1 MAELDS
7 LSIKIEASS
16 KDAAS
21 AIDSLI
27 ENLKNLNEQ
36 LGVVKGNSFSK
47 SMESVVSSA
56 NKMQESLKK
65 VENVSYDKAI
75 SSMNTL
81 AKSVENSTS
90 SMSKNIEDAISNAK
104 EFGSVIRGME
114 AGKLEFNEEE
124 YKEAIQG
131 YSEAKDAID
140 KFKSTLLTVGDIENP
155 IDEVGESAEELPK
168 ATSELEKYLSK
179 IREYKDVIR
188 GMESGKVEFNEDIYT
203 EAIRGYDEASSA
215 LKELKQSLLDV
226 GDASSKAGVS
236 LKSAFPE
243 ASSDIENMLGKLREY
258 KAVVK
263 DMEGGKVAFDKAQY
277 DEAVAGVKTLTQSI
291 KDYKN
296 SLSGSNEGAEG
307 VKNVGAAAEDAAIK
321 VEQLGDALKGLGNI
335 KQVIEGGEI
344 KEFGFSSD
352 VVGNFEKMLPAISDF
367 GKQLPTII
375 EASKQLPMIVDSTA
389 EVIPTRAMS
398 DIEKM
403 ISKLREYK
411 TVLREMES
419 GKVAFDVEQYD
430 EAVSGI
436 DRLTSAIKEYK
447 NNLVDAGKVTE
458 SLPKGLEEASEK
470 NEKAL
475 SGESG
480 TKFVF
485 NLQSIS
491 SELDNVSRE
500 FDKFGNAGV
509 KAFKFLISPFTATV
523 NIFKGK
529 LKDMA
534 NRMTDFRKNI
544 DNNLKKMSQ
553 FWNRVMKTF
562 TFMLVRKA
570 IDAVIKSTSDA
581 IQSMAKFSNTM
592 GTQFN
597 KSISLL
603 VADFQYLGRS
613 IVSVFAP
620 LINAVVPIIDA
631 IVDRI
636 ATLLSYVGMLMA
648 ALTGATS
655 FTKAKKKVD
664 NYAASL
670 DKASKSAKN
679 LTMGI
684 DELNILS
691 ESGGGAGGGAGDWA
705 DAWEEV
711 EIPDWAK
718 ELADKIKL
726 TAKDIFD
733 PLKKAW
739 DKVKDYILS
748 GWKYMV
754 DQMKKL
760 LGDVWR
766 DFMRVWKTP
775 ETSRIFENLLNIV
788 GDIERVIGNLA
799 QKFREAWNY
808 NQTGYKILRNIRD
821 IMATL
826 VDHARN
832 VSYYMIGWSKN
843 IDFKPLLTSFE
854 QLTLVAVRVADFIGG
869 VFEDVM
875 ILGVLKFIKF
885 IIEEEL
891 PLLNTELKSIVDEFN
906 FNSLRESLKP
916 VWSAIEEMLENITVG
931 ITKAIGNL
939 GRSLAR
945 FTHTSE
951 FREFLNNLVKM
962 TKMITAER
970 VEKVLTG
977 LGEAILAIG
986 KALIKFVN
994 SRAFQG
1000 FLEAIAKWIDTH
1012 STKDIANVFLGLAK
1026 AILAFKFTAF
1036 TASKLSGFFKF
1047 ITIISALKNLSAI
1060 AKGFNDVASATEAVG
1075 ESASLVK
1082 GTTEA
1087 VSGFGTIVNLVKD
1100 KAIGF
1105 KDVLL
1110 GLRNVDLKGAF
1121 SGAKEGVNAFSASL
1135 SPAVVAIGSLATGFL
1150 EFKTVSSTIEKSR
1163 LGIDSL
1169 TETII
1174 KLTAEVGLA
1183 SAAFTALLGFPA
1195 GIIAGG
1201 AVAAVGAIKGIV
1213 DATNQVNLDGIY
1225 SSITT
1230 QGETTLGEVKKWYDE
1245 ASKTVDDN
1253 ITKWKDSERRLTQD
1267 RSDLQEYGK
1276 DIEGLVSAI
1285 NNTGEAT
1292 SGMADKLL
1300 GKYEELEKGINSYI
1314 DSSTDSIVANI
1325 LAQKEYLTAQGYNVD
1340 EMIVNIYKT
1349 ADEEK
1354 KAVGEAIK
1362 GVKEA
1367 VQKLKGLTKGTK
1379 EYNDQMKKV
1388 SEATAKAYPELK
1400 KYYDQIDN
1408 VDTSKAVEEISKLG
1422 NSLDLS
1428 QYQDNPE
1435 AAINAINSHIDE
1447 VKTTYQTKMG
1457 ELKTEAE
1464 ALKKQ
1469 IDLTPGISDE
1479 AKEAA
1484 KLSIDHAYDEAG
1496 QQLTSKTN
1504 EILGTYGNTLKGQME
1519 SVVTQASQDWD
1530 KGLVSTFLQPYN
1542 NKQEYILYQLQQ
1554 YTKKMVDGGVKD
1566 SLISAYSALPGD
1578 TQTDVV
1584 NAMFNLAANQENAYK
1599 DNLAKASYG
1608 MAEYNTNVMQT
1619 VLNAVNNLDFSGPAE
1634 VQATG
1639 QFNALK
1645 IAMQGLDFKSL
1656 GELWNK
1662 LTGNA
1667 MISDKKIV
1675 EDANRLVAKE
1685 GSNAFSDEY
1694 KTFLTDNKTV
1704 INEMGK
1710 IAVPYGKS
1718 FTEGFNKGIS
1728 DNAKDTQKP
1737 IEEWMKKAD
1746 AYIHGNPF
1754 APFGSPNK
1762 KTMEYGKDFVTGFNL
1777 GITNNMT
1784 SSQTS
1789 IQTWFQAINTEAK
1802 SGVATLK
1809 NTFKT
1814 LLSEALT
1821 ISIDTDEGSFKTAF
1835 ENITKAVTDGVT
1847 TLGKNLQETILP
1859 NMKETYIAPFFTLE
1873 QWQPLFDTFKEEVLA
1888 VEQESFNTWFTESMT
1903 TWWEESLITWFAVEK
1918 WDKEIIKPLEDLIHE
1933 RFTLFEKWWTLS
1945 MATWWETKV
1954 VPWFIYKKWNDK
1966 FMIIHK
1972 AAEDVF
1978 IKVLNTIKLK
1988 MSEAEKAVRE
1998 ACKNIKSALSEIIS
2012 AISEVE
2018 SKLSSLGS
2026 TSGNIKVNIP
2036 KFATGGYPT
2045 RGSLFIANEAG
2056 PELVGRM
2063 NGRTAVSSNDEITGI
2078 RDAIVD
2084 TSNIEAELLS
2094 RLVMIDQAILDKDV
2108 VIIGDRELAR
2118 IVGEG
2123 SSQMGMN
2130 IIS

>member
-56 NKMQESLKK
+56 NKMQESLKN

-81 AKSVENSTS
+81 AKSVEDSTS
-90 SMSKNIEDAISNAK
+90 SMSKSIEDAISNAK

-226 GDASSKAGVS
+226 GDASSKAGES

-263 DMEGGKVAFDKAQY
+263 DMEGGKVAFDKALY

-296 SLSGSNEGAEG
+296 SLSGSDEGAEG
-307 VKNVGAAAEDAAIK
+307 VKNVGSAAEDAAIK

-375 EASKQLPMIVDSTA
+375 EASKQLPVIVDSTA

-403 ISKLREYK
+403 IAKLREYK
-411 TVLREMES
+411 DVIRGMES

-447 NNLVDAGKVTE
+447 KNLVDAGKVTE

-470 NEKAL
+470 NKKAL
-475 SGESG
+475 SAESG

-534 NRMTDFRKNI
+534 NRMTVFRKNI
-544 DNNLKKMSQ
+544 DDNLKKMSQ
-553 FWNRVMKTF
+553 FWNRAMKTF

-581 IQSMAKFSNTM
+581 IQSMAKFSNAM

-620 LINAVVPIIDA
+620 LLNAVIPVIDA
-631 IVDRI
+631 II
-636 ATLLSYVGMLMA
+636 NKLAELFSYIGMVFA
-648 ALTGATS
+648 ALTGASS
-655 FTKAKKKVD
+655 FTKATKNVD
-664 NYAASL
+664 NYANSL
-670 DKASKSAKN
+670 NKASKSAKQ

-684 DELNILS
+684 DELNILNDK
-691 ESGGGAGGGAGDWA
+691 SGGGGGGAEDFMKE
-705 DAWEEV
+705 WEEV
-711 EIPDWAK
+711 PIPDWAK
-718 ELADKIKL
+718 ELSDKIKKS
-726 TAKDIFD
+726 AKDLFD
-733 PLKKAW
+733 PIKKAW
-739 DKVKDYILS
+739 DETSPYVLK
-748 GWKYMV
+748 GWRYMV
-754 DQMKKL
+754 NQMKGL
-760 LGDVWR
+760 LGDIWDDFIKVWNTKDTER
-766 DFMRVWKTP
+766 MLRN
-775 ETSRIFENLLNIV
+775 IFNIV

-799 QKFREAWNY
+799 SRFREAWNY
-808 NQTGYKILRNIRD
+808 NKTGYKILKNIRD

-843 IDFKPLLTSFE
+843 IDFVPLLTSFE
-854 QLTLVAVRVADFIGG
+854 DLTRAAVKVADFIGG

-875 ILGVLKFIKF
+875 IYGVLRYIKF

-891 PLLNTELKSIVDEFN
+891 PLLNKTLTSIIDELN
-906 FNSLRESLKP
+906 FNSLREKLKP
-916 VWSAIEEMLENITVG
+916 LWVGIEKMLENITIGV
-931 ITKAIGNL
+931 TKAIGNL

-951 FREFLNNLVKM
+951 FRDFLNNLVKM
-962 TKMITAER
+962 TRLITAER

-977 LGEAILAIG
+977 LGEAILSIG
-986 KALIKFVN
+986 KALVKFVN
-994 SRAFQG
+994 SRLFQG
-1000 FLEAIAKWIDTH
+1000 FLEAVGKWIDNH
-1012 STKDIANVFLGLAK
+1012 SSKDIAKIFLDLAS
-1026 AILAFKFTAF
+1026 AIAVFKFTAF
-1036 TASKLSGFFKF
+1036 ATSKLSGFFKF
-1047 ITIISALKNLSAI
+1047 ITIISALKNLSSI
-1060 AKGFNDVASATEAVG
+1060 SKGFQELASATEAVG
-1075 ESASLVK
+1075 ESAETVK
-1082 GTTEA
+1082 NTSEA
-1087 VSGFGTIVNLVKD
+1087 VSGFGTMVNLAKD
-1100 KAIGF
+1100 KMTGF
-1105 KDVLL
+1105 KESVSHVKEI
-1110 GLRNVDLKGAF
+1110 GIKGIFA
-1121 SGAKEGVNAFSASL
+1121 SAKDSVNEFSASL
-1135 SPAVVAIGSLATGFL
+1135 NPAVVALGSIATGFI
-1150 EFKTVSSTIEKSR
+1150 EFKTVSSTVKDAK
-1163 LGIDSL
+1163 LGVDSL
-1169 TETII
+1169 TETIV
-1174 KLTAEVGLA
+1174 KLTTEVGLA
-1183 SAAFTALLGFPA
+1183 TAAFTLLLGFPA
-1195 GIIAGG
+1195 GVIAGG
-1201 AVAAVGAIKGIV
+1201 AVAAVAAIKGITE
-1213 DATNQVNLDGIY
+1213 ATNQINMDSIF

-1230 QGETTLGEVKKWYDE
+1230 QGDTTITEVRKWYDE
-1245 ASKTVDDN
+1245 ASKIVDDH
-1253 ITKWKDSERRLTQD
+1253 ITEWKDSERKLTQD
-1267 RSDLQEYGK
+1267 RGDLAEYGK
-1276 DIEGLVSAI
+1276 EIEGLVNAM

-1300 GKYEELEKGINSYI
+1300 KKYEELEKGINTYI
-1314 DSSTDSIVANI
+1314 DSSTDALVANI
-1325 LAQKEYLTAQGYNVD
+1325 LAQKQFLITQGIDVD
-1340 EMIVNIYKT
+1340 KMIVDIYRT

-1354 KAVGEAIK
+1354 KAVSDAIK
-1362 GVKEA
+1362 SVKEA
-1367 VQKLKGLTKGTK
+1367 VKGLDGLTKGTK
-1379 EYNDQMKKV
+1379 AYNDQMKKV
-1388 SEATAKAYPELK
+1388 SEATSKAYPELK
-1400 KYYDQIDN
+1400 KYYDQIN
-1408 VDTSKAVEEISKLG
+1408 EVDTSKAVDEIAKLG

-1428 QYQDNPE
+1428 QYQDDPKAALE
-1435 AAINAINSHIDE
+1435 AVASHIDE

-1457 ELKTEAE
+1457 ELKDEADK
-1464 ALKKQ
+1464 LKEQ
-1469 IDLTPGISDE
+1469 IDLTPGISQE

-1496 QQLTSKTN
+1496 AQLTTKTN
-1504 EILGTYGNTLKGQME
+1504 EVLGLYSS
-1519 SVVTQASQDWD
+1519 SVKTQFDDVAKKASADWEA
-1530 KGLVSTFLQPYN
+1530 GLVSTFLKPYS
-1542 NKQEYILYQLQQ
+1542 NKQEYILYMLDQYNNQLV
-1554 YTKKMVDGGVKD
+1554 KNGVQE
-1566 SLISAYSALPGD
+1566 SLKNAYAEIPNNTQPDVVTSMQTIVANEQSAYGD
-1578 TQTDVV
+1578 
-1584 NAMFNLAANQENAYK
+1584 A
-1599 DNLAKASYG
+1599 LAKSG
-1608 MAEYNTNVMQT
+1608 WSMRDLTIDTLQNI
-1619 VLNAVNNLDFSGPAE
+1619 LNATEKLDYTTPAQT
-1634 VQATG
+1634 QAEG

-1645 IAMQGLDFKSL
+1645 IALMGLPFNSL
-1656 GELWNK
+1656 GELWGK
-1662 LTGNA
+1662 LTGGAILSN
-1667 MISDKKIV
+1667 KKLV
-1675 EDANRLVAKE
+1675 ADANRLAAGEGVNAWSDGYKE
-1685 GSNAFSDEY
+1685 FISNNKDIIQASQ
-1694 KTFLTDNKTV
+1694 KTGETTSKALV
-1704 INEMGK
+1704 EGMGK
-1710 IAVPYGKS
+1710 GIKTNVP
-1718 FTEGFNKGIS
+1718 TLE
-1728 DNAKDTQKP
+1728 KP
-1737 IEEWMKKAD
+1737 INYWMEEADIYLKKA
-1746 AYIHGNPF
+1746 AQIK
-1754 APFGSPNK
+1754 SPSK
-1762 KTMEYGKDFVTGFNL
+1762 LTMEHGKDYVGGFNL
-1777 GITNNMT
+1777 GIINNIST
-1784 SSQTS
+1784 SQTAVQS
-1789 IQTWFQAINTEAK
+1789 WFNTINTEVK
-1802 SGVATLK
+1802 SGVATMKNNLK
-1809 NTFKT
+1809 TQ
-1814 LLSEALT
+1814 LSDSLKL
-1821 ISIDTDEGSFKTAF
+1821 SFDTDNDSIKTAF
-1835 ENITKAVTDGVT
+1835 EGITKAVTTSVE
-1847 TLGKNLQETILP
+1847 TLGKNLQSTILP
-1859 NMKETYIAPFFTLE
+1859 NMKETYITPFFGIE
-1873 QWQPLFDTFKEEVLA
+1873 QWQPLFDTFMTDVLA
-1888 VEQESFNTWFTESMT
+1888 VEEESISTWFTEKMT
-1903 TWWEESLITWFAVEK
+1903 SWWEESLLTWFAVEK

-1933 RFTLFEKWWTLS
+1933 RFTLFEKWWNLS

-1966 FMIIHK
+1966 FMVIHK

-1988 MSEAEKAVRE
+1988 MSESEKAVKE
-1998 ACKNIKSALSEIIS
+1998 ACRNIKNALSEIIS

-2036 KFATGGYPT
+2036 KFAAGGYPT

>member
-81 AKSVENSTS
+81 AKSVEDSTS
-90 SMSKNIEDAISNAK
+90 SMSKSIEDAISNAN
-104 EFGSVIRGME
+104 EFGSVVRGME

-296 SLSGSNEGAEG
+296 SLSGSDEGAEG

-403 ISKLREYK
+403 IAKLREYK

-458 SLPKGLEEASEK
+458 SLPKGLEEISKAEENIEK
-470 NEKAL
+470 GPPKVGIA
-475 SGESG
+475 
-480 TKFVF
+480 V
-485 NLQSIS
+485 NLQSLG
-491 SELDNVSRE
+491 SELDNLSR
-500 FDKFGNAGV
+500 KFGEMASSGE
-509 KAFKFLISPFTATV
+509 KAFKLLTIPLTSSINGIKKKIQSLSSSMDEMSKKFQDD
-523 NIFKGK
+523 
-529 LKDMA
+529 LK
-534 NRMTDFRKNI
+534 R
-544 DNNLKKMSQ
+544 MSQ

-570 IDAVIKSTSDA
+570 IDAVMKSTSDA

-603 VADFQYLGRS
+603 IADFQYLGRS

-648 ALTGATS
+648 ALTGVTS

-684 DELNILS
+684 DELNVLS
-691 ESGGGAGGGAGDWA
+691 ESGGGAGGGAGGFD
-705 DAWEEV
+705 DLWEEV

-718 ELADKIKL
+718 ELSDKLKM
-726 TAKDIFD
+726 TAKDLFEPI
-733 PLKKAW
+733 KKGW
-739 DKVKDYILS
+739 DDAKDYVLD
-748 GWKYMV
+748 GWKYMK
-754 DQMKKL
+754 DQLKGL
-760 LGDVWR
+760 LGDIAR
-766 DFMRVWKTP
+766 DFMKVWKSDTVAD
-775 ETSRIFENLLNIV
+775 IFKNLFLIA
-788 GDIERVIGNLA
+788 GDIERVIGNIA
-799 QKFREAWNY
+799 KNFRDAWNEGDK
-808 NQTGYKILRNIRD
+808 GYRILQNLADIADILVQHIR
-821 IMATL
+821 AVTE
-826 VDHARN
+826 
-832 VSYYMIGWSKN
+832 YMVGWSDSL
-843 IDFKPLLTSFE
+843 DFNPLLTSVLN
-854 QLTLVAVRVADFIGG
+854 LTGGLEVLADFLGTT
-869 VFEDVM
+869 FEDVM
-875 ILGVLKFIKF
+875 ERVVLKYIKYL
-885 IIEEEL
+885 IEKGI
-891 PLLNTELKSIVDEFN
+891 PNLLNGIDQVISSFDYEKIRADLVNVEVAFEK
-906 FNSLRESLKP
+906 L
-916 VWSAIEEMLENITVG
+916 LENID
-931 ITKAIGNL
+931 IGRTNAFVNIGKL
-939 GRSLAR
+939 FAEFANSQL
-945 FTHTSE
+945 FTDFMQRVADIMDLIS
-951 FREFLNNLVKM
+951 
-962 TKMITAER
+962 AED

-977 LGEAILAIG
+977 IGKGILSVAEALAKFVASDGFMAFLEVLDKWLDNATSDDIAGVLEKLAIAIG
-986 KALIKFVN
+986 LFRFAEFGTKQAASFMQFMATIGTYATLGQILTQMGEGATVA
-994 SRAFQG
+994 SSG
-1000 FLEAIAKWIDTH
+1000 FSIFGG
-1012 STKDIANVFLGLAK
+1012 V
-1026 AILAFKFTAF
+1026 
-1036 TASKLSGFFKF
+1036 ASKLAIALGTVTIAIGVVVTAMYSITKSFGGVRGVIEDVSKRFERLKKVMEKALNNVGQKNIDKLKEAFDKLKETLGGLKSVWTIVFGAIELGIATISGAIAGFTDSVTGIIEIITGFIELLSGVADIVVGGFSLIVNEFKVLYAYITGDTELLKESAEGFLKSWETVKDGFGKVWKGICDVCSGFIDTLKGIVGAFIDAIVAFFADLKYQLIGDPIVIDMWNEICKVFNKYIGDVIKAIDQFVKDAIKF
-1047 ITIISALKNLSAI
+1047 FDDLAKDPIGKLKELWDGIMADVDDFVIRWKEKLANWWEEHVKPWFTLERWVNIASAI
-1060 AKGFNDVASATEAVG
+1060 KQGFDGIVTKLKDFIKEWVLKIRSWWEEHVRPWFTLKRWTGLAADIKEGFDAIIKKLEDFVKEWKKKIEAWWNDNVAVWFTKKKWSELANNMKEGLFGGNDNEGKDDGVKGKAKGFLRTLIGGDPELIEGIGKKISGLAEKFSG
-1075 ESASLVK
+1075 LKGSLETSVSGM
-1082 GTTEA
+1082 GTTISEWYDNKVKPA
-1087 VSGFGTIVNLVKD
+1087 FDLTNWTTFGNNIKNGLNTALGNTGELTRTGTKLSQSLIDSIKEGAGCDSPSKKTIQISEWILEGLMIPFQRDITGKFLSYGQKIVD
-1100 KAIGF
+1100 AI
-1105 KDVLL
+1105 
-1110 GLRNVDLKGAF
+1110 
-1121 SGAKEGVNAFSASL
+1121 KEGVRNADISSIGESL
-1135 SPAVVAIGSLATGFL
+1135 VENLFESINTTNVDVSVSKMFDRIIDSIRTNMNELGT
-1150 EFKTVSSTIEKSR
+1150 EFSTI
-1163 LGIDSL
+1163 
-1169 TETII
+1169 
-1174 KLTAEVGLA
+1174 
-1183 SAAFTALLGFPA
+1183 F
-1195 GIIAGG
+1195 
-1201 AVAAVGAIKGIV
+1201 
-1213 DATNQVNLDGIY
+1213 
-1225 SSITT
+1225 
-1230 QGETTLGEVKKWYDE
+1230 
-1245 ASKTVDDN
+1245 
-1253 ITKWKDSERRLTQD
+1253 
-1267 RSDLQEYGK
+1267 
-1276 DIEGLVSAI
+1276 
-1285 NNTGEAT
+1285 
-1292 SGMADKLL
+1292 
-1300 GKYEELEKGINSYI
+1300 
-1314 DSSTDSIVANI
+1314 
-1325 LAQKEYLTAQGYNVD
+1325 
-1340 EMIVNIYKT
+1340 
-1349 ADEEK
+1349 
-1354 KAVGEAIK
+1354 
-1362 GVKEA
+1362 
-1367 VQKLKGLTKGTK
+1367 
-1379 EYNDQMKKV
+1379 
-1388 SEATAKAYPELK
+1388 
-1400 KYYDQIDN
+1400 
-1408 VDTSKAVEEISKLG
+1408 
-1422 NSLDLS
+1422 
-1428 QYQDNPE
+1428 
-1435 AAINAINSHIDE
+1435 
-1447 VKTTYQTKMG
+1447 
-1457 ELKTEAE
+1457 
-1464 ALKKQ
+1464 
-1469 IDLTPGISDE
+1469 
-1479 AKEAA
+1479 
-1484 KLSIDHAYDEAG
+1484 
-1496 QQLTSKTN
+1496 N
-1504 EILGTYGNTLKGQME
+1504 E
-1519 SVVTQASQDWD
+1519 
-1530 KGLVSTFLQPYN
+1530 
-1542 NKQEYILYQLQQ
+1542 
-1554 YTKKMVDGGVKD
+1554 
-1566 SLISAYSALPGD
+1566 
-1578 TQTDVV
+1578 
-1584 NAMFNLAANQENAYK
+1584 
-1599 DNLAKASYG
+1599 
-1608 MAEYNTNVMQT
+1608 
-1619 VLNAVNNLDFSGPAE
+1619 
-1634 VQATG
+1634 
-1639 QFNALK
+1639 
-1645 IAMQGLDFKSL
+1645 
-1656 GELWNK
+1656 
-1662 LTGNA
+1662 
-1667 MISDKKIV
+1667 
-1675 EDANRLVAKE
+1675 
-1685 GSNAFSDEY
+1685 
-1694 KTFLTDNKTV
+1694 FLTD
-1704 INEMGK
+1704 
-1710 IAVPYGKS
+1710 Y
-1718 FTEGFNKGIS
+1718 
-1728 DNAKDTQKP
+1728 
-1737 IEEWMKKAD
+1737 
-1746 AYIHGNPF
+1746 
-1754 APFGSPNK
+1754 
-1762 KTMEYGKDFVTGFNL
+1762 
-1777 GITNNMT
+1777 
-1784 SSQTS
+1784 
-1789 IQTWFQAINTEAK
+1789 
-1802 SGVATLK
+1802 VA
-1809 NTFKT
+1809 
-1814 LLSEALT
+1814 
-1821 ISIDTDEGSFKTAF
+1821 
-1835 ENITKAVTDGVT
+1835 
-1847 TLGKNLQETILP
+1847 
-1859 NMKETYIAPFFTLE
+1859 
-1873 QWQPLFDTFKEEVLA
+1873 PLFNEENFAVIHEMLYEGVLIP
-1888 VEQESFNTWFTESMT
+1888 ESESFNEWFTESMT

-1966 FMIIHK
+1966 FMVIHK

-1978 IKVLNTIKLK
+1978 IKVLNTIKIK

-1998 ACKNIKSALSEIIS
+1998 ACQNIKSALSEIIS

-2084 TSNIEAELLS
+2084 TSNIETELLS